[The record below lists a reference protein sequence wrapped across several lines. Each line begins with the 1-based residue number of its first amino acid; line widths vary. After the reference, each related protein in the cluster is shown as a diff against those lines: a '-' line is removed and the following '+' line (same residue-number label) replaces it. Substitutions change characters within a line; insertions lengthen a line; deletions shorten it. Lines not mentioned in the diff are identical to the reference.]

1 MSYPRGIIVPT
12 KGNDMIIIS
21 GDYAPGRGGISFSS
35 VDDKYFSTIPSDNL
49 DEWFHSLERESYLEF
64 TDNEEQFTE
73 IYNDI
78 LSTNKYVV
86 VLAIDDDALSSED
99 EDQIFFTHVA
109 HVFVNGV
116 RRDN

>member
-1 MSYPRGIIVPT
+1 
-12 KGNDMIIIS
+12 MIIIS
-21 GDYAPGRGGISFSS
+21 GDHAPGRGGIAFSS
-35 VDDKYFSTIPSDNL
+35 VDDKHFSTIPSDNL
-49 DEWFHSLERESYLEF
+49 DEWFHSLEREGYLEF

-73 IYNDI
+73 IYDDL

-99 EDQIFFTHVA
+99 EDHIFFTHVA